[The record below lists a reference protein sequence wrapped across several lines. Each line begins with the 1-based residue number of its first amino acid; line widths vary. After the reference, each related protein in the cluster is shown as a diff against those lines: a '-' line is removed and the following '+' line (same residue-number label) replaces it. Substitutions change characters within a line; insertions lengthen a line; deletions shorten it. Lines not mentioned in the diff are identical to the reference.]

1 MYSLRGDS
9 GRGEYVGT
17 RSEIGI
23 PWKGG
28 SISGNGFREKDFSES
43 SAVLLM
49 SHPSPSGTTGE
60 EKERRVRSWKEE
72 RLETRIFVLRR
83 LYRWHEKNSPP
94 NYIHPLQARPGFQ
107 GLEIQAWLHEPQ
119 HPHSASF
126 PCRLSQLLI
135 IFCSMNVCFDQFTN
149 KRFTTNL
156 FILITRVSNEFGWL
170 NNGIQQWIGS
180 LR

>member
-1 MYSLRGDS
+1 MVNIFLRGVYSFRGDS

-60 EKERRVRSWKEE
+60 EKERRVRS
-72 RLETRIFVLRR
+72 
-83 LYRWHEKNSPP
+83 
-94 NYIHPLQARPGFQ
+94 
-107 GLEIQAWLHEPQ
+107 
-119 HPHSASF
+119 
-126 PCRLSQLLI
+126 
-135 IFCSMNVCFDQFTN
+135 
-149 KRFTTNL
+149 
-156 FILITRVSNEFGWL
+156 
-170 NNGIQQWIGS
+170 
-180 LR
+180 